1 MLLDAYIHRS
11 EVNPWRR
18 PRGGTQHIRM
28 KVGDMKKGV
37 LGDLPAD
44 IYQGSLIVGTGIQDV
59 SLSSAWT

>member
-1 MLLDAYIHRS
+1 
-11 EVNPWRR
+11 
-18 PRGGTQHIRM
+18 M